1 MIFAMTGTEVHP
13 FPRFT
18 RAIDELH
25 RAGGLGEE
33 VFLQLGNSPEEPRHV
48 PFERFL
54 SFGEVVERVRA
65 ASVVVT
71 HAGAGS
77 TLVCLQQGKHPVVVP
92 RLHRLGEMIDDHQVP
107 FAARMAAA
115 GLVTLVEDVA
125 GLAAAI
131 AAARAR
137 TGPAAAVGRRGEL
150 TAWLEGFWRERAGR
164 AARP

>member
-1 MIFAMTGTEVHP
+1 LIFAMTGTEVHP

-25 RAGGLGEE
+25 RSGAVGEE
-33 VFLQLGNSPEEPRHV
+33 AFLQLGNSPEEPAHV
-48 PFERFL
+48 PFRRFL
-54 SFGEVVERVRA
+54 SFGEVVEHVRA

-92 RLHRLGEMIDDHQVP
+92 RLHRHGEMIDDHQVP

-115 GLVTLVEDVA
+115 GLVTLVEDLATLPGAIVSARDRSAPAVA
-125 GLAAAI
+125 IGA
-131 AAARAR
+131 
-137 TGPAAAVGRRGEL
+137 GDEL
-150 TAWLEGFWRERAGR
+150 TAWLEAFWRAT
-164 AARP
+164 AR